1 MQQSLLSA
9 QCLIDR
15 QIDSLYLLRVK
26 PIKYD
31 TYLPQGPPVS
41 KWLVDKGTMYIKV
54 KMKKKIKEN
63 HIIYTDRGGPNPINI
78 QT

>member
-1 MQQSLLSA
+1 MA
-9 QCLIDR
+9 QCYPRHNQTLDPIIQIDR

-54 KMKKKIKEN
+54 KMKKKDKRKSY
-63 HIIYTDRGGPNPINI
+63 HI
-78 QT
+78 